1 MEAPFFYLIPED
13 EFGIDFS
20 KVMVEPLEVGL
31 HRRRVLGNRF
41 DVETKPE
48 KGCIYMSDLKV
59 RFDLMWKQILR
70 KGVFT

>member
-48 KGCIYMSDLKV
+48 KDVLHLHE
-59 RFDLMWKQILR
+59 RFQ
-70 KGVFT
+70 GAF